1 MPFCPHQQCVGHP
14 IAPTSL
20 STFDIASLLNFSYS
34 NEYVV
39 VAAVLIGHQ
48 YLLFGETCLLPFY
61 FYQVISPF
69 CVGRVYHT
77 LSVHVFYQICAL
89 QIFFTY
95 M

>member
-1 MPFCPHQQCVGHP
+1 MGHP

-89 QIFFTY
+89 QIFFTS